1 MDILTTILC
10 KDLSID
16 IWQDILFNIFH
27 PRNLFYD
34 GYAYTRLFL
43 YHMQYVNNAH
53 VYSYIQYD
61 IFISRMNLWWICS
74 IAIVYSY
81 VQHDIALP
89 RMSLRNVCHIQHDI
103 FIHTA
108 TWIWYYIQNHLC
120 ISHTNLSKDQ
130 RIACTSNDVWQDIL
144 SDLLHLCIPCR

>member
-1 MDILTTILC
+1 MQQIFFPSIWMDILTTILC

-16 IWQDILFNIFH
+16 IWQDILSNILH
-27 PRNLFYD
+27 PRILFYD

-61 IFISRMNLWWICS
+61 IFISRMNLWWICN
-74 IAIVYSY
+74 IALVYSY

-108 TWIWYYIQNHLC
+108 TKGLNWTFTSLPTRNHTIQPKPHN
-120 ISHTNLSKDQ
+120 
-130 RIACTSNDVWQDIL
+130 
-144 SDLLHLCIPCR
+144 PP